1 MHPNFAAD
9 MLSEMSADDAVDV
22 LNELDKE
29 QVASYLTIMDEEA
42 ADEIKELLHYEE
54 YTAGS
59 IMTTEFVAIRENQTV
74 HSAMHILRREAP
86 EAETIYYVYVIDEQK
101 HLAGVISLRD
111 LIIADE
117 DTIISEVMS
126 ERVVSV
132 SVAED
137 QEEVARI
144 MRDYNFLAL
153 PVVDFQQHLL
163 GIITVDDMMD
173 VLEEEASDDYSKLA
187 GISDVDDTIDHNPL
201 VRPKRGCLGLLFCC
215 F

>member
-1 MHPNFAAD
+1 
-9 MLSEMSADDAVDV
+9 
-22 LNELDKE
+22 
-29 QVASYLTIMDEEA
+29 
-42 ADEIKELLHYEE
+42 
-54 YTAGS
+54 
-59 IMTTEFVAIRENQTV
+59 
-74 HSAMHILRREAP
+74 MHILRREAP
-86 EAETIYYVYVIDEQK
+86 EAENDLLCICYYEQK

-117 DTIISEVMS
+117 DTMISEVMS

-163 GIITVDDMMD
+163 GIITVDDVMD
-173 VLEEEASDDYSKLA
+173 VLDEEASDDYSKLA

-201 VRPKRGCLGLLFCC
+201 VAAKKRLPWLIILLFLGMMTASLIVT